1 FSQWEFE
8 KELST
13 KFSCKFDDL
22 MLLNICR
29 KTMTSGKRVL
39 QLMRITGVTEV
50 VSFLREIT
58 CELIMC
64 IYEVTNNI
72 DTSDAEIKSG
82 FLLGITRTSNYL
94 CLATTPRGCCTLGF
108 EFFVVH

>member
-1 FSQWEFE
+1 
-8 KELST
+8 
-13 KFSCKFDDL
+13 
-22 MLLNICR
+22 
-29 KTMTSGKRVL
+29 MTSGKRVL